1 MRTEL
6 GIKIALEIFRNI
18 HSTIQKIIMKT
29 KLNITLCALLFTAL
43 VSCSTGRYA
52 SAQYDSNE
60 DTYSNSE
67 QGGYSYSPDDY
78 HNNSYENNDY
88 YDNGSSDVSID
99 VFVDQLSPYGRWVTS
114 PSYGQVWICN

>member
-29 KLNITLCALLFTAL
+29 KLNISLCALLFTAL

-52 SAQYDSNE
+52 SAQYDANE
-60 DTYSNSE
+60 DTYSNN
-67 QGGYSYSPDDY
+67 QDAYSNSPDNYD
-78 HNNSYENNDY
+78 NSYNDYNNNDY
-88 YDNGSSDVSID
+88 YDNGSSGVSID
-99 VFVDQLSPYGRWVTS
+99 VF
-114 PSYGQVWICN
+114 